1 MPVNGIELKEGQIW
15 KTKNYGVV
23 KLSDS
28 GVSANYPWRMRFP
41 NSGESI
47 GSITTDGKYWEEDE
61 MPELLECIYNPE
73 DKGEK
78 EPMKFNPKSEPTKLF
93 LPKPGDKIIR
103 NNGEE
108 FICCTK
114 EFLNE
119 GGLATYLS
127 AKNKIFAYREAH
139 DKCYH
144 KYEWTYWD
152 AEGKASYDDH
162 NIMEVIPQSSEDSAD
177 KKEEVQE
184 EPRYN
189 AEQALYTANEIM
201 EIIENVYKMPGTPWE
216 FKDNLIK
223 HLDRLGSK
231 EYQEYLRLK
240 VIYG

>member
-78 EPMKFNPKSEPTKLF
+78 EPMKFNPK
-93 LPKPGDKIIR
+93 PGDKIIC

-108 FICCTK
+108 FICCTL
-114 EFLNE
+114 EFLRKTIYE
-119 GGLATYLS
+119 GTRS
-127 AKNKIFAYREAH
+127 
-139 DKCYH
+139 
-144 KYEWTYWD
+144 
-152 AEGKASYDDH
+152 
-162 NIMEVIPQSSEDSAD
+162 
-177 KKEEVQE
+177 
-184 EPRYN
+184 
-189 AEQALYTANEIM
+189 
-201 EIIENVYKMPGTPWE
+201 
-216 FKDNLIK
+216 
-223 HLDRLGSK
+223 
-231 EYQEYLRLK
+231 
-240 VIYG
+240 